1 MLTLADFTRDDV
13 GSQRLKFG
21 STFLRFLGSQNCLA
35 FLTFPYPLPVPKNC
49 IIFVGCNFKSRAS
62 QVGLHKQ
69 KKDTASAKKGKAS
82 LDKTQGCALDLTA
95 QDLAPWT
102 WLGDWKYCLAGPAGR
117 LAGVGFL
124 IYSQK
129 VRMSRIYYLRNR
141 SLLDRFAL
149 RSLSNSWGRLV
160 ACLSKSFKK
169 MLLNRAAGTR
179 WCLKVVSRKFTCNR
193 ILDYERDKL
202 HSFR

>member
-1 MLTLADFTRDDV
+1 MYFFESSTLPGGFIKKTMLVSPIWTWSCITMLTLADFTRDDV

-69 KKDTASAKKGKAS
+69 KKDTASAKKWKVS

-124 IYSQK
+124 FLLICSQTAK
-129 VRMSRIYYLRNR
+129 NV
-141 SLLDRFAL
+141 
-149 RSLSNSWGRLV
+149 
-160 ACLSKSFKK
+160 
-169 MLLNRAAGTR
+169 
-179 WCLKVVSRKFTCNR
+179 
-193 ILDYERDKL
+193 
-202 HSFR
+202 